1 MRVTRLTADD
11 LDVLRKV
18 RLDALRTDPDA
29 FGSTLEREEGRPDED
44 WVRWLSGRSA
54 MFVAENVGEP
64 VGLAGGIVDDEQ
76 ADRAVLVSMWVAP
89 GSRNQGIG
97 RALVSAVVDWAT
109 QSGKHRI
116 ELLVIEGNAAAIA
129 LYENC
134 DFALTGDR
142 ERRDRDG
149 ATELLMSRRLG

>member
-1 MRVTRLTADD
+1 M
-11 LDVLRKV
+11 
-18 RLDALRTDPDA
+18 
-29 FGSTLEREEGRPDED
+29 
-44 WVRWLSGRSA
+44 
-54 MFVAENVGEP
+54 
-64 VGLAGGIVDDEQ
+64 
-76 ADRAVLVSMWVAP
+76 
-89 GSRNQGIG
+89 
-97 RALVSAVVDWAT
+97 VSAVVDWAT

-129 LYENC
+129 LYEDC